1 MLCRERRVARSL
13 FRARQKARCKPFP
26 AIGTECDVFL
36 LVRER
41 AFSGCF
47 AGHIPRAKEP
57 ADQDHGRICTAGD
70 LEAIQAP
77 LPATHQ
83 RVSITRFDL
92 LKVRGRA
99 A

>member
-57 ADQDHGRICTAGD
+57 ADQDHGRICTAGRPGGD
-70 LEAIQAP
+70 PGAP
-77 LPATHQ
+77 ARDAST
-83 RVSITRFDL
+83 RVNHPL
-92 LKVRGRA
+92 
-99 A
+99 